1 MEDYKEELLHWYYR
15 LSNRKISETFE
26 KSIADICNP
35 MENSLYE
42 KLSRIKKEFVTQM
55 DDRVA
60 KMYYITSLDVGSPK
74 KIALPNELIFWEK

>member
-1 MEDYKEELLHWYYR
+1 
-15 LSNRKISETFE
+15 
-26 KSIADICNP
+26 

-55 DDRVA
+55 DDKVA
-60 KMYYITSLDVGSPK
+60 KMYYVTSFDVGSPK